1 MTAVLRRKL
10 YAKRRV
16 FFIFA
21 HSNKVDYI
29 HLGCFIENYQID
41 ILGMKRGFLL
51 RTGLVL
57 LSAWMA
63 VGTAAFAQE
72 THQVLKVTLDDAI
85 KVALSDN
92 PTIKVAEQQIE
103 IKKVSKDEAWQA
115 LLPSVDF
122 NGTVQYTVLAAVMK
136 LNGMEFKMGQDNTST
151 WNGQFQISLP
161 VFAPTVYATM
171 NLTKTDLD
179 NAVEQSRSSKLDL
192 VNQVTKAYYQVILAQ
207 DSYDVLCRSYEQAE
221 KNYNVVKSLYELG
234 GTSEYDKISAEVQL
248 RSLNP
253 SVIQTRN
260 AVTMAKLQ
268 LMVLM
273 GVDPETEIEIEGSLE
288 DYENQLYNEALGAG
302 GYSLANNT
310 NMRQLKLSEKMLNQ
324 NLHMQKMNFLPT
336 LALSGTYAF
345 QSLYNDNWNVF
356 DYTWAKSS
364 SLVLSFSVPIFRM
377 SNFTKLRSTKLQISQ
392 LSENMDYTEKQLNMQ
407 VRSYVDN
414 MKANAEQVA
423 SNREAI
429 EQAEKG
435 REIASKRYEIGKGTI
450 LELNNSEVSL
460 TQAKLTYSQSI
471 YNYLAAKADL
481 DKVLGNE
488 EKIRGNK

>member
-1 MTAVLRRKL
+1 
-10 YAKRRV
+10 
-16 FFIFA
+16 
-21 HSNKVDYI
+21 
-29 HLGCFIENYQID
+29 
-41 ILGMKRGFLL
+41 MKRGIL
-51 RTGLVL
+51 RKTGILF
-57 LSAWMA
+57 A
-63 VGTAAFAQE
+63 VAFVTGVAVNAQTAGTNA
-72 THQVLKVTLDDAI
+72 VLKLTLDDALNI
-85 KVALSDN
+85 ALSDN

-103 IKKVSKDEAWQA
+103 VKKISKDEAWQT
-115 LLPSVDF
+115 LLPSADF
-122 NGTVQYTVLAAVMK
+122 SGTVQYTLLAALMK

-151 WNGQFQISLP
+151 WNGQIQISMP
-161 VFAPTVYATM
+161 IFAPTVYATM
-171 NLTKTDLD
+171 NMTKTDLI
-179 NAVEQSRSSKLDL
+179 NAIEQSRSSKLDL

-207 DSYDVLCRSYEQAE
+207 DSYDVLCKSLEQAQ
-221 KNYNVVKSLYELG
+221 KNFDVVKSLYELG

-253 SVIQTRN
+253 TVIQARN
-260 AVTMAKLQ
+260 AVSLAKLQ

-273 GVDPETEIEIEGSLE
+273 GVAPETEIVVEGSLE
-288 DYENQLYNEALGAG
+288 DYEDLLYGEALQAG

-310 NMRQLKLSEKMLNQ
+310 NMRQLKLNETMLNQ
-324 NLHMQKMNFLPT
+324 TLHMQKMNFLPT
-336 LALSGTYAF
+336 LSLAGTYSF

-356 DYTWAKSS
+356 EYTWAKSS
-364 SLVLSFSVPIFRM
+364 SIVLSLSVPIFRIG
-377 SNFTKLRSTKLQISQ
+377 NFTKLRSTRLQISQ
-392 LSENMDYTEKQLNMQ
+392 LNENIGYTEKQLNMQ

-414 MKANAEQVA
+414 MKASAEQVA
-423 SNREAI
+423 SNHEAI

-488 EKIRGNK
+488 EKLQVKK

>member
-1 MTAVLRRKL
+1 M
-10 YAKRRV
+10 
-16 FFIFA
+16 
-21 HSNKVDYI
+21 
-29 HLGCFIENYQID
+29 
-41 ILGMKRGFLL
+41 MKRGLLCKTGFLVAVAL
-51 RTGLVL
+51 ITGV
-57 LSAWMA
+57 A
-63 VGTAAFAQE
+63 VHAQDAGTDAI
-72 THQVLKVTLDDAI
+72 LKITLDDALSI
-85 KVALSDN
+85 ALSDN

-115 LLPSVDF
+115 LLPSADF
-122 NGTVQYTVLAAVMK
+122 SGSIQYTVLAAVMK
-136 LNGMEFKMGQDNTST
+136 LGGNEFKMGQDNTST

-161 VFAPTVYATM
+161 LFAPTVYATM

-179 NAVEQSRSSKLDL
+179 NAIEQSRSSKLDL
-192 VNQVTKAYYQVILAQ
+192 VNQVTKSYYQVILAQ

-221 KNYNVVKSLYELG
+221 KNFNVVNSLYELG

-253 SVIQTRN
+253 TVIQARN

-273 GVDPETEIEIEGSLE
+273 GIDPETEIVVEGSLE
-288 DYENQLYNEALGAG
+288 DYEDQLYVEALGAG
-302 GYSLANNT
+302 SYSLENNT
-310 NMRQLKLSEKMLNQ
+310 NMRQLKLSETMLNQ
-324 NLHMQKMNFLPT
+324 SLRVQKMNFLPT
-336 LALSGTYAF
+336 LALAGTYAV

-356 DYTWAKSS
+356 NYTWAKSS
-364 SLVLSFSVPIFRM
+364 SIVLSLSVPIFRM
-377 SNFTKLRSTKLQISQ
+377 GNFTKLRSTKLQISQ
-392 LSENMDYTEKQLNMQ
+392 LSENIDYTEKQLNMQ

-423 SNREAI
+423 SNHEAI

-488 EKIRGNK
+488 EKIPSTK

>member
-1 MTAVLRRKL
+1 
-10 YAKRRV
+10 
-16 FFIFA
+16 
-21 HSNKVDYI
+21 
-29 HLGCFIENYQID
+29 
-41 ILGMKRGFLL
+41 MKRGFLL
-51 RTGLVL
+51 RTGLVIL
-57 LSAWMA
+57 TALMA
-63 VGTAAFAQE
+63 VGTAVMAQE
-72 THQVLKVTLDDAI
+72 TGQVLKVTLDDAI
-85 KVALSDN
+85 NVALSDN

-103 IKKVSKDEAWQA
+103 VKKISKSEAWQS
-115 LLPSVDF
+115 LLPSLDF

-171 NLTKTDLD
+171 NLTETDLA
-179 NAVEQSRSSKLDL
+179 NAYEQSRSSKLDL

-207 DSYDVLCRSYEQAE
+207 DSYDVLCKSFEQAQ
-221 KNYNVVKSLYELG
+221 KNFNVVNSLYELG

-253 SVIQTRN
+253 TVIQARN

-273 GVDPETEIEIEGSLE
+273 GVDPETEIVIEGSLE
-288 DYENQLYNEALGAG
+288 DYEDQLYVEALGAG
-302 GYSLANNT
+302 SYSLADNT
-310 NMRQLKLSEKMLNQ
+310 NMRQLKLNETMLNQ
-324 NLHMQKMNFLPT
+324 SLRVQKMNFLPT
-336 LALSGTYAF
+336 MALSGTYAF

-356 DYTWAKSS
+356 DYNWVKSS
-364 SLVLSFSVPIFRM
+364 SIVLSMSIPIFRM
-377 SNFTKLRSTKLQISQ
+377 GNFTKLRSTKLQISQ
-392 LSENMDYTEKQLNMQ
+392 LSENIGYTEKQLNMQ